1 MNVYKKIFTYLI
13 RSNIFKNVPIY
24 NINWIKKKEFNKGIL
39 KDLNINFVD
48 IGARGGSSEELSSL
62 VENINYIGF
71 DADREEID
79 KLKNKKLIYK
89 NTKYISCFV
98 GGNKENIK
106 FNVFKKPEASS
117 VYFYNDK
124 FVKWFQN
131 NDDYI
136 KKKIEVES
144 DTLDN
149 LVKGD
154 IDILKL
160 DTQGNEYE
168 ILQGAKKSLSK
179 TLIVETETMFY
190 QMYSGQKLA
199 SDIMNFMKLNGFDI
213 LYLNRV
219 FSSSKSFS
227 GLSRGQIIFGE
238 ILFGLSR
245 ERALKLN
252 IEKKLKYCILLINY
266 GHIDFA
272 FDIFEN
278 SKDLK
283 DKYPKLDF
291 YFKSIN
297 TNSSRFSKILRFTL
311 DKILYLCLFLRK
323 TNGLKGDSDRSWPI
337 R

>member
-1 MNVYKKIFTYLI
+1 MDIYKKIFTYL
-13 RSNIFKNVPIY
+13 STLNIYKNIPMY
-24 NINWIKKKEFNKGIL
+24 NINWLKKKKFYKEIL
-39 KDLNINFVD
+39 NGLNINFIDV
-48 IGARGGSSEELSSL
+48 GARGGSSEELSSL
-62 VENINYIGF
+62 IENINYIGF
-71 DADREEID
+71 DADKEEID
-79 KLKNKKLIYK
+79 KLKNKKPIYK

-98 GGNKENIK
+98 GGEKKIMEFNIY
-106 FNVFKKPEASS
+106 KKPEASS
-117 VYFYNDK
+117 IYVYNDK

-131 NDDYI
+131 TDDYI
-136 KKKIEVES
+136 KKKVEVES

-149 LVKGD
+149 LVKED

-168 ILQGAKKSLSK
+168 ILHSAKETLNK

-190 QMYSGQKLA
+190 QMYYGQKYA
-199 SDIMNFMKLNGFDI
+199 SDIMNLMNSVGFDI

-219 FSSSKSFS
+219 FSSSKNFN
-227 GLSRGQIIFGE
+227 GLSRGQITFGE

-245 ERALKLN
+245 EKALKLTT
-252 IEKKLKYCILLINY
+252 EKKLKYCILLINY

-283 DKYPKLDF
+283 DKCPKLDL

-297 TNSSRFSKILRFTL
+297 KNLSKLSKILRFTL
-311 DKILYLCLFLRK
+311 DKFLYLFLFLRK
-323 TNGLKGDSDRSWPI
+323 TNGLKSDSDRSWPI

>member
-1 MNVYKKIFTYLI
+1 MSVYKKIFTYFSK
-13 RSNIFKNVPIY
+13 SNIYKNVPIY
-24 NINWIKKKEFNKGIL
+24 NINWLKRKEFNKEIL
-39 KDLNINFVD
+39 KDLDINFID

-71 DADREEID
+71 DADKEEIN
-79 KLKNKKLIYK
+79 KLKNKKTIYK

-98 GGNKENIK
+98 GGYKENTK

-117 VYFYNDK
+117 VYFSMTNLLNGFK
-124 FVKWFQN
+124 
-131 NDDYI
+131 I
-136 KKKIEVES
+136 MMIILKKIEIES

-149 LVKGD
+149 LVKED

-168 ILQGAKKSLSK
+168 ILQGAKKSLGK

-190 QMYSGQKLA
+190 QIYSGQKLA
-199 SDIMNFMKLNGFDI
+199 PDIMSLMSANGFDI

-219 FSSSKSFS
+219 FSSSKNFN

-252 IEKKLKYCILLINY
+252 TEKKLKYCILLMNY

-272 FDIFEN
+272 FDILEN

-283 DKYPKLDF
+283 DKYPMLNS
-291 YFKSIN
+291 YFRSIN
-297 TNSSRFSKILRFTL
+297 KNSSRFSKNIEIYYR
-311 DKILYLCLFLRK
+311 
-323 TNGLKGDSDRSWPI
+323 
-337 R
+337 